1 MALLE
6 MRWRKMDERTNFKE
20 KIESKD
26 DYKRN
31 YIIKSIQEISD
42 EKQINKLYWFMRA
55 WMGDVC

>member
-1 MALLE
+1 M
-6 MRWRKMDERTNFKE
+6 MRRSKMENKE

-55 WMGDVC
+55 WMGDTC